1 MARASKTSCDAE
13 KNASWNNH
21 DKQWKVANTFLSDVI
36 VTAQTV
42 VVSSTQ
48 VLIVQK
54 DAFLLSVRWP
64 EVIFIKKEK
73 TRIRAI
79 LVTQ

>member
-42 VVSSTQ
+42 VVS
-48 VLIVQK
+48 
-54 DAFLLSVRWP
+54 W
-64 EVIFIKKEK
+64 VIDGRREK
-73 TRIRAI
+73 YFRSQYQI
-79 LVTQ
+79 LP